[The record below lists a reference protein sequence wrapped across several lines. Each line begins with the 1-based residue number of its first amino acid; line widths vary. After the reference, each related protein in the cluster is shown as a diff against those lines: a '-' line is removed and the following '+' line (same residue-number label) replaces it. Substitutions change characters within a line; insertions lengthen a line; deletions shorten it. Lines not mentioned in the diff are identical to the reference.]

1 MLKPNSMNVPKQFIG
16 KLDQI
21 EENLKHAVS
30 EFPGPSALDRLKFA
44 LALIQFIRTQMA
56 LDDKATAPTARAPDS
71 PDTQNDKTTKH

>member
-1 MLKPNSMNVPKQFIG
+1 MLKPNSMNVPKPFIG

-44 LALIQFIRTQMA
+44 LALIQFIRTQVA
-56 LDDKATAPTARAPDS
+56 LDADATAPSGRASGSHTDQH
-71 PDTQNDKTTKH
+71 DTKA